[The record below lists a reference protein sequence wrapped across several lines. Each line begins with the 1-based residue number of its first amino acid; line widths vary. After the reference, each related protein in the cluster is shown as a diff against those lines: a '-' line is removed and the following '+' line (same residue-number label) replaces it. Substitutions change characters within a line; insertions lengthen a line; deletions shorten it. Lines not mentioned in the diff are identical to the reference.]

1 MIKAIDI
8 HVHPHDEEAI
18 AAKGARNQ
26 QMAKYFGKKT
36 QATSLDELADR
47 YREKEMMAV
56 LLNSTD
62 ESSSGIKPV
71 PNDHIADAVKRNPDV
86 FIGFGAVDPWQG
98 RVAVDEAKR
107 CAEEL
112 GLRGLGELNPG
123 RQGFYP
129 NDPHF
134 YPLWETASEHGLVV
148 LLHGGMMGS
157 GAGTPGGMGFKLKYT
172 RPIPYVDDVAADF
185 PHLKIIAAHPSW
197 PWQEESL
204 AVARHK
210 SNVYIDL
217 SGWAPKYFPPQLVQ
231 YADTILSDR
240 VLFGSDWPVL
250 DPDRWL
256 GEFDQLPIRESS
268 KKKIL
273 LENAC
278 KLFGIELEDSEAS

>member
-8 HVHPHDEEAI
+8 HVHGHDEAAI
-18 AAKGARNQ
+18 QAMGARNA
-26 QMAKYFGKKT
+26 QMGKYFGKEMEPV
-36 QATSLDELADR
+36 SLDELADR
-47 YREKEMMAV
+47 YRQKEMMAV
-56 LLNSTD
+56 LVNTTD
-62 ESSSGIKPV
+62 VSSSGIPPV

-129 NDPHF
+129 NDPRF
-134 YPLWETASEHGLVV
+134 YPLWETASDRGLVV
-148 LLHGGMMGS
+148 LFHGGMMGA

-172 RPIPYVDDVAADF
+172 RPIPYLDDVAADF
-185 PHLKIIAAHPSW
+185 PQLKIIAAHPSW

-204 AVARHK
+204 AIARHK

-217 SGWAPKYFPPQLVQ
+217 SGWAPRYFPESLVH
-231 YADTILSDR
+231 YVDTILQDR
-240 VLFGSDWPVL
+240 ALFGSDWPVI

-256 GEFDQLPIRESS
+256 REFAELPIRETS
-268 KKKIL
+268 KQKIL
-273 LENAC
+273 LANAC
-278 KLFGIELEDSEAS
+278 ALFDIHV